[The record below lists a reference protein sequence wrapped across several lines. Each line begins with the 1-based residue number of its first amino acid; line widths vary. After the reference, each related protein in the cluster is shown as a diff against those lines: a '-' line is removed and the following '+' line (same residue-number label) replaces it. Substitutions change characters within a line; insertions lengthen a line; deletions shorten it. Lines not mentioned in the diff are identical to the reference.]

1 MKYPMKYL
9 FFLSLLGFG
18 VSRAVGAPDM
28 KSIHKI
34 LFLGDSITHSVPG
47 PQIGWTGDWGMAASA
62 AEKDYV
68 HLFLA
73 QLAASRSLDQLTASQ
88 SLAHLAAPPAPEVWI
103 FNEGGGKVT
112 DKLQFTDK
120 ISAFKADLAL
130 IQLGEND
137 KKDITVD
144 GFQKPYEALIAAIR
158 AGNPRAVILCA
169 GVWGIW
175 PGEDQTKNNLIR
187 AACKKYEAAFA
198 DLGAAYAD
206 PGNRAL
212 SENRFTNAA
221 VNWHPGDGGM
231 AAYAEAFWKAFTIS
245 YAPVVPRPPGKPVEV
260 DELWGNPTN
269 LKWSGSA
276 VPTVVQDEGH
286 NVAKISSPGSEGA
299 GSSAPLNAGQFGGRE
314 VTIRTRV
321 RADSVSAKP
330 KAWNGVKLTLRTR
343 SSDGTVDYP
352 QYNLPVGT
360 FPWTDVNWTVRIPDN
375 TVDMGIG
382 IGLEDVSGTVW
393 YDAIHISA
401 PN

>member
-9 FFLSLLGFG
+9 LFLSLLGFG
-18 VSRAVGAPDM
+18 ASHALGAPDM

-62 AEKDYV
+62 PEKDYV

-73 QLAASRSLDQLTASQ
+73 QLAAARIEKGRYAGNPVPPAS
-88 SLAHLAAPPAPEVWI
+88 PAPEIWI
-103 FNEGGGKVT
+103 FNEGGPKVT
-112 DKLQFTDK
+112 DKLQFTGT

-137 KKDITVD
+137 KKDITVE

-175 PGEDQTKNNLIR
+175 PTGDQTKNTLIR

-206 PGNRAL
+206 PGNHAL

-231 AAYAEAFWKAFTIS
+231 GAYAEAFWKAFTNS

-260 DELWGNPTN
+260 DELWGNPTS
-269 LKWSGSA
+269 LKWSGSV
-276 VPTVVQDEGH
+276 VPTIVQDDGH
-286 NVAKISSPGSEGA
+286 NVAKISSQGPEGA
-299 GSSAPLNAGQFGGRE
+299 GSSAPLNAGQLGGRE

-330 KAWNGVKLTLRTR
+330 KAWNGVKLTLRIRT
-343 SSDGTVDYP
+343 SEGNTDYP

-360 FPWTDVNWTVRIPDN
+360 FPWTDVVWTVRVPDN
-375 TVDMGIG
+375 AVDMGLG
-382 IGLEDVSGTVW
+382 IGLEEVSGTVW
-393 YDAIHISA
+393 YDAIHIST

>member
-1 MKYPMKYL
+1 M
-9 FFLSLLGFG
+9 FGFG
-18 VSRAVGAPDM
+18 ASCAVGAPDL

-62 AEKDYV
+62 AEKDYC

-73 QLAASRSLDQLTASQ
+73 QLATARIAQ
-88 SLAHLAAPPAPEVWI
+88 VQNAGNPVPPPFPAPEAWI

-112 DKLQFTDK
+112 DKLQFTGT

-137 KKDITVD
+137 KKDITVE
-144 GFQKPYEALIAAIR
+144 GFQKPYEALLAAIR
-158 AGNPRAVILCA
+158 AGNPRAVILCS

-175 PGEDQTKNNLIR
+175 PGGDQTKNNLIR
-187 AACKKYEAAFA
+187 AACKKYEAVFA
-198 DLGAAYAD
+198 DLGSAYAD
-206 PGNRAL
+206 PGNHAL

-231 AAYAEAFWKAFTIS
+231 GAYAEAFWKAFTIS

-260 DELWGNPTN
+260 DELWGNPTG
-269 LKWSGSA
+269 LKWNP
-276 VPTVVQDEGH
+276 VPTIVQDEGH
-286 NVAKISSPGSEGA
+286 NVAKITSPGLEGA
-299 GSSAPLNAGQFGGRE
+299 GSSAPLSATQFGGRE

-330 KAWNGVKLTLRTR
+330 KAWNGVKLTLRIRNSAGDT
-343 SSDGTVDYP
+343 DYP

-360 FPWTDVNWTVRIPDN
+360 YPWTDVNWTVRVPDN
-375 TVDMGIG
+375 AADMGIG